1 MPPSPGFDRRASD
14 RPLANGD
21 AGYVPLDPALPAAFE
36 DGPGLW
42 DDQTDA
48 ASAADARDLE
58 PTALF
63 HRASAALDAGDTSA
77 AGAGLMLAL
86 RSSPELAPAIIDVLA
101 GRNDPMLLLV
111 RADAYQLV
119 GREVEATRDRA
130 AAAGGIRP
138 AADQAHVSDAAS
150 TTQDDEPVTTDE
162 PATAD
167 EPTMFDD
174 AAIGGPA
181 ATGDEPSTADDEQTQ
196 VSETAVSAA
205 DTPPPADDSRPDL

>member
-1 MPPSPGFDRRASD
+1 MATRATCRWTRRCRPRSRTVPGSGTTQADAAFAV
-14 RPLANGD
+14 D
-21 AGYVPLDPALPAAFE
+21 AG
-36 DGPGLW
+36 
-42 DDQTDA
+42 
-48 ASAADARDLE
+48 DLE

-138 AADQAHVSDAAS
+138 AADQAHVSDEAS
-150 TTQDDEPVTTDE
+150 TAQDDDAATTDEAATADE

-167 EPTMFDD
+167 GPTIFDE
-174 AAIGGPA
+174 AAI
-181 ATGDEPSTADDEQTQ
+181 AD
-196 VSETAVSAA
+196 A
-205 DTPPPADDSRPDL
+205 PPPADDPQPGA